1 MHELIKKI
9 KNRRLKIGVIGL
21 GYVGLPLATNF
32 CSKGFNVIGFDI
44 DKSRVNKV
52 NKKINYIKNV
62 DLKKYDNKIKATS
75 SFYLI
80 KECDVIILAVPTPLK
95 KNFDPDLGFI
105 KRSIKSILP
114 YLRKHQLISL
124 ESTSYPGTTYDE
136 IVKKIKNM
144 KIGHDIFICYSPE
157 REDPGNKYFKTKDI
171 PKVISGY
178 TKNCLK
184 VGKSFYKVFFRSLVP
199 VSSTQTA
206 EFTKLLENI
215 YRSVNIG
222 LVNEMKIISQRMGI
236 NIHEAIKAASTKP
249 FGYRPFDPGPGMGG
263 HCIPIDPFYM
273 FWKAKKLGYESKFI
287 KEAGEINTMMPKWII
302 SKIEKVLKKLDKKI
316 KSNKILIIG
325 TAYKRNIDDD
335 RESPAYP
342 IMSILKKKGY
352 KINYYDPYIKE
363 IKKDNPFPNL
373 KNLKSI
379 KFNKQNLKNYD
390 VTLIVTDH
398 NNINYS
404 QILKNSKLIFDCR
417 NKLKVNKK
425 KVNAKII
432 QV

>member
-1 MHELIKKI
+1 MHQLIKKI
-9 KNRRLKIGVIGL
+9 QNKDLKIGVIGL
-21 GYVGLPLATNF
+21 GYVGLPLAINF
-32 CSKGFNVIGFDI
+32 SSKGYRVIGFDI

-62 DLKKYDNKIKATS
+62 DLKKGNNKIKAYLK
-75 SFYLI
+75 FNLI
-80 KECDVIILAVPTPLK
+80 KECDVIIITVPTPLK
-95 KNFDPDLGFI
+95 KNFKPDLSHI
-105 KRSIKSILP
+105 KNSMKNIIP
-114 YLRKHQLISL
+114 YLRKYQLISL

-144 KIGHDIFICYSPE
+144 KIGLDIFICYSPE

-184 VGKSFYKVFFRSLVP
+184 VGKSFYKVFFRSLVS

-222 LVNEMKIISQRMGI
+222 LVNEMKIISHKMGV

-249 FGYRPFDPGPGMGG
+249 FGYRPFNPGPGMGG

-273 FWKAKKLGYESKFI
+273 FWKAKKLGYVSKFI
-287 KEAGEINTMMPKWII
+287 KEAGKINTMMPRWII
-302 SKIEKVLKKLDKKI
+302 SKVENILKKKDKKT
-316 KSNKILIIG
+316 KLNKILIIG
-325 TAYKRNIDDD
+325 TAYKKNIDDD

-342 IMSILKKKGY
+342 IMSGLKKKGY
-352 KINYYDPYIKE
+352 MVHYYDPYIKV
-363 IKKDNPFPNL
+363 IKKDNPYSNL

-379 KFNKQNLKNYD
+379 KFNTQNLKNFD
-390 VTLIVTDH
+390 VTIIITDH

-404 QILKNSKLIFDCR
+404 KILKNSKLIFDCR
-417 NKLKVNKK
+417 NKLKLNSKK
-425 KVNAKII
+425 NNSKII